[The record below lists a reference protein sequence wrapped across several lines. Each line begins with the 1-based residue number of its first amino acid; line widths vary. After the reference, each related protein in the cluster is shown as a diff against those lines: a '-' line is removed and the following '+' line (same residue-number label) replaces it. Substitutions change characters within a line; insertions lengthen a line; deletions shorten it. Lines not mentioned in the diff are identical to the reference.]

1 MPDVISWEIA
11 SRVAKSVAGYFPEP
25 PRSEVEKL
33 ESDLLS
39 VFSDAEAQVAAATGL
54 TVSGSARPLVMT
66 RSEWAQANILSFK
79 ATLAPVLDQ
88 LAERLPRWRISNV
101 SAGMAGVQLGAIL
114 GWFSSKVLGQF
125 DVILADASGN
135 LDEGQVYFVAPN
147 IIGIEM
153 KYGFDQKQFRHWIAL
168 HELTHRAQFNGVPWM
183 RDYFRSLVQESISLA
198 NPDPSAFLAAV
209 RKVFDEIREGR
220 NPLDENGPIGIFA
233 SPEQMVVLNKMTGL
247 MSLLEGHGDVVM
259 NRAGANDILESV
271 RFSEV
276 FAKRRSS
283 QRGVA
288 KLISQLLGTEAKMR
302 QYQEGAKFV
311 TTVEEA
317 GGTELFQRVW
327 ERPENLPDIAE
338 IREPALWIERLSAKS
353 VGGTAEI

>member
-1 MPDVISWEIA
+1 MPDMISWDVA

-25 PRSEVEKL
+25 PISEVEAL

-39 VFSDAEAQVAAATGL
+39 IFPDAESQVSDATGL
-54 TVSGSARPLVMT
+54 SVPGSARPLVMS

-79 ATLAPVLDQ
+79 ATLEPVLDQ
-88 LAERLPRWRISNV
+88 LAQKLPRWRMSTV
-101 SAGMAGVQLGAIL
+101 SAGVAGVQLGVIL

-125 DVILADASGN
+125 DVILADAGTE
-135 LDEGQVYFVAPN
+135 LDKDQVYFVAPN
-147 IIGIEM
+147 IISIEM

-168 HELTHRAQFNGVPWM
+168 HELTHRAQFNGVEWM
-183 RDYFRSLVQESISLA
+183 RGYFRSLVQDSISFA
-198 NPDPSAFLAAV
+198 NPDPSAFLAALK
-209 RKVFDEIREGR
+209 RVFDEIREGR

-233 SPEQMVVLNKMTGL
+233 SPEQMVTINRVTGL

-271 RFSEV
+271 RFAEV
-276 FAKRRSS
+276 FARRRNS

-311 TTVEEA
+311 EKVEEV
-317 GGTELFQRVW
+317 GGPDLFRKVW
-327 ERPENLPDIAE
+327 EGPENLPDISE
-338 IREPALWIERLSAKS
+338 IREPMIWIDRLSSKS
-353 VGGTAEI
+353 KGTRTIP